1 MWSKDIAA
9 VWLIVRQ
16 SLGDLWKDLWSTA
29 VINLA
34 WLICQALVIP
44 GPPASLALFTYG
56 NRLAH
61 GEIAEVGDFWRA
73 LRRSWRPAWRWGL
86 VNLALLFLL
95 VGDVRLTGG
104 MGQGPLAR
112 FGQSFYLAALGGWC
126 LLQLYAL
133 PFLIE
138 QEQASLRLALRN
150 AALMTGRNP
159 VFSFGLMLLLGLTL
173 TIGTLFF
180 LFSVAGGA
188 AFLAIAG
195 NRAVLNRMAA
205 QQGLAEE
212 NEARGI

>member
-1 MWSKDIAA
+1 MWRKDIEAI
-9 VWLIVRQ
+9 WSIVKL
-16 SLGDLWKDLWSTA
+16 SLGDLWNDIWSTA

-34 WLICQALVIP
+34 WLVCQALIIP
-44 GPPASLALFTYG
+44 GPPATLALFNYG

-61 GEIAEVGDFWRA
+61 GEIADIGDFWHA
-73 LRRSWRPAWRWGL
+73 LGRSWRPAWRWGL

-104 MGQGPLAR
+104 LGQGSLAR

-138 QEQASLRLALRN
+138 QEEASLRLALRN
-150 AALMTGRNP
+150 AALMIGRNP
-159 VFSFGLMLLLGLTL
+159 AFSFGLMLLLGLTL
-173 TIGTLFF
+173 AIGTLFF
-180 LFSVAGGA
+180 LFSVVSGA
-188 AFLAIAG
+188 VFLAIAG
-195 NRAVLNRMAA
+195 NRAILNRISV

-212 NEARGI
+212 NEAREI

>member
-1 MWSKDIAA
+1 MGSRALA
-9 VWLIVRQ
+9 EVWLIVRQ
-16 SLGDLWKDLWSTA
+16 SLGDLWNDLWSTA

-44 GPPASLALFTYG
+44 GPPATLALFYYG

-61 GEIAEVGDFWRA
+61 GEIADLRDFWHT
-73 LRRSWRPAWRWGL
+73 LRYCWRPAWRWGV
-86 VNLALLFLL
+86 VNLALFFLL

-104 MGQGPLAR
+104 MGQSPLAR
-112 FGQSFYLAALGGWC
+112 FGQSFYLAALGGWF

-150 AALMTGRNP
+150 AALMIGRNP
-159 VFSFGLMLLLGLTL
+159 AFSFGLMVLLGLTL
-173 TIGTLFF
+173 AIGTLFF

-188 AFLAIAG
+188 VFVAIAG
-195 NRAVLNRMAA
+195 NRAVLNRIVA
-205 QQGLAEE
+205 QQRLAEE
-212 NEARGI
+212 NEAMGI